1 MSPTCGVGMLCR
13 QDKQHEHTPCVIGFQ
28 AQLSCLQPGQIPH
41 LRRRVAASHTD
52 DRQHPVS
59 SQQVIPA
66 DEINGRV
73 AVIVDGRMC
82 RRRGAFFN
90 LHAR

>member
-1 MSPTCGVGMLCR
+1 MVGY
-13 QDKQHEHTPCVIGFQ
+13 Q

-41 LRRRVAASHTD
+41 LRKRVAASHMD
-52 DRQHPVS
+52 DRQHPVF

-66 DEINGRV
+66 DAINGHV

-90 LHAR
+90 FHDR